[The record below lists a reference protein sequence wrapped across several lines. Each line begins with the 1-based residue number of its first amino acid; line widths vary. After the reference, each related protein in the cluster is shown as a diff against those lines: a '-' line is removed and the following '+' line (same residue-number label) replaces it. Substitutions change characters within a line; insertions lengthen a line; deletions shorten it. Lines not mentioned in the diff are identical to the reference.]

1 MSTTT
6 DTPSAFDASADSV
19 DRVLIGAGD
28 RAACRAAI
36 RGGSK
41 TFHAASLLLPARI
54 REPALAL
61 YAFCRLADDAI
72 DESSEPAVALG
83 DLHQRLELAAAGR
96 PRAHPA
102 DRALAATL
110 EAFSIPIEIP
120 NALLEGFAWDS
131 ARRQYDTLA
140 DLEHYA
146 MRVAGTVG
154 LMMSLV
160 MGARGPRALARAAD
174 LGIAM
179 QLSNIARDVGED
191 ARAGRLYLPRQWLAE
206 EGVDAAQLLA
216 APACQPALQRV
227 VQRIVARASQLYDS
241 AAQGVA
247 ELPVDCRPAIHA
259 ARLMYAEIGLE
270 VARRDYDSVSQR
282 AVVPVA
288 RKLALV
294 ARALTAAALPG
305 SAAEQPAL
313 PAAASLVDIVCQRD
327 ALQPVA
333 AAAGSRS
340 FGDQFV
346 GVLDLFERLER
357 RDRFGTQ
364 MP

>member
-1 MSTTT
+1 M
-6 DTPSAFDASADSV
+6 DTPAGFDDSV
-19 DRVLIGAGD
+19 DTVLIGAGD

-36 RGGSK
+36 QGGSK

-72 DESSEPAVALG
+72 DESAQPTVALG
-83 DLHQRLELAAAGR
+83 ELHERLELAAAGR

-110 EAFSIPIEIP
+110 EAYSIPLEIP
-120 NALLEGFAWDS
+120 NGLLEGFAWDS
-131 ARRQYDTLA
+131 ARRRYETLE

-160 MGARGPRALARAAD
+160 MGARSPRALARAAD

-191 ARAGRLYLPRQWLAE
+191 ARAGRLYLPLQWLAE
-206 EGVDAAQLLA
+206 EGVDAAQFLA
-216 APACQPALQRV
+216 SPACEPALRRV
-227 VQRIVARASQLYDS
+227 VARILARASLLYER
-241 AAQGVA
+241 AALGVA

-259 ARLMYAEIGLE
+259 ARLMYAEIGFE
-270 VARRDYDSVSQR
+270 VARRDHDSVSQR
-282 AVVPVA
+282 AVVPVR
-288 RKLALV
+288 RKLTLV
-294 ARALTAAALPG
+294 ARALTAAAVPG
-305 SAAEQPAL
+305 SGGDVPAL
-313 PAAASLVDIVCQRD
+313 AAAAPLVEVVAQRD

-333 AAAGSRS
+333 VAPARS
-340 FGDQFV
+340 LEDQFV

>member
-1 MSTTT
+1 M
-6 DTPSAFDASADSV
+6 DTPGAFDDSI

-36 RGGSK
+36 QGGSK

-72 DESSEPAVALG
+72 DESHEPAAALD
-83 DLHQRLELAAAGR
+83 DLHERLELAATGR

-110 EAFSIPIEIP
+110 DAFSIPIEIP
-120 NALLEGFAWDS
+120 DALLEGFAWDS
-131 ARRQYDTLA
+131 ARRRYDTLE

-160 MGARGPRALARAAD
+160 MGARGAAALARAAD

-191 ARAGRLYLPRQWLAE
+191 ARAGRLYLPLQWLAE
-206 EGVDAAQLLA
+206 EGVDTAQFMA

-227 VQRIVARASQLYDS
+227 VSRVVERAAQLYER
-241 AAQGVA
+241 AALGVA

-270 VARRDYDSVSQR
+270 VARRNHDSVSQR
-282 AVVPVA
+282 AVVPTS
-288 RKLALV
+288 RKLTLV

-305 SAAEQPAL
+305 VRAGQPPL
-313 PAAASLVDIVCQRD
+313 PAAAALVEVVGQRD
-327 ALQPVA
+327 ALRPLA
-333 AAAGSRS
+333 AANGARS
-340 FGDQFV
+340 FGDQLV

-364 MP
+364 MS

>member
-1 MSTTT
+1 M
-6 DTPSAFDASADSV
+6 DTPAAFEDSI

-72 DESSEPAVALG
+72 DESTDAAAAVD
-83 DLHQRLELAAAGR
+83 DLHERLAVAAAGR

-120 NALLEGFAWDS
+120 HALLEGFAWDS
-131 ARRQYDTLA
+131 ARRRYETLA
-140 DLEHYA
+140 DLEQYA

-160 MGARGPRALARAAD
+160 MGARGGAALARAAD

-191 ARAGRLYLPRQWLAE
+191 ARAGRLYLPLQWLAE
-206 EGVDAAQLLA
+206 EGVDAARFLA
-216 APACQPALQRV
+216 APACEPALQRV
-227 VQRIVARASQLYDS
+227 VARLVGRASELYDS
-241 AAQGVA
+241 AALGVA

-259 ARLMYAEIGLE
+259 ARLMYAEIGYE
-270 VARRDYDSVSQR
+270 VARRNHDSVSQR
-282 AVVPVA
+282 AVVPVS
-288 RKLALV
+288 RKLTLV

-305 SAAEQPAL
+305 SRADQPAL
-313 PAAASLVDIVCQRD
+313 PAAAPLVDVVCQRD
-327 ALQPVA
+327 ALQPLA
-333 AAAGSRS
+333 AAAGTRS
-340 FGDQFV
+340 FGDQLV

-364 MP
+364 MS

>member
-1 MSTTT
+1 MSITT
-6 DTPSAFDASADSV
+6 DTSGASDDNI
-19 DRVLIGAGD
+19 DRILIGAGD

-61 YAFCRLADDAI
+61 YAFCRLADDAV
-72 DESSEPAVALG
+72 DESGDPVAALD
-83 DLHQRLELAAAGR
+83 DLHERLELAAAGR
-96 PRAHPA
+96 PRAHPS

-120 NALLEGFAWDS
+120 DALLEGFAWDA
-131 ARRQYDTLA
+131 ARRRYDTLT

-160 MGARGPRALARAAD
+160 MGARGRGALARAAD

-191 ARAGRLYLPRQWLAE
+191 ARAGRLYLPLQWLAE
-206 EGVDAAQLLA
+206 EGVDAEEFLA

-227 VQRIVARASQLYDS
+227 VARILARAAQLYDR

-259 ARLMYAEIGLE
+259 ARLMYAEIGRE
-270 VARRDYDSVSQR
+270 VARRNYDSVSQR
-282 AVVPVA
+282 AVVPVS
-288 RKLALV
+288 RKLTLV
-294 ARALTAAALPG
+294 ARALTAAAWPG
-305 SAAEQPAL
+305 GRADQLAL
-313 PAAASLVDIVCQRD
+313 PAAAPLVDLVCQLD
-327 ALQPVA
+327 AVRPVA
-333 AAAGSRS
+333 RGAAARS
-340 FGDQFV
+340 FGDQLV
-346 GVLDLFERLER
+346 SVLDLFERLER

-364 MP
+364 MS